1 MLDTHETWSL
11 TNYLPKFVVNPL
23 VLLVWLLVVKS
34 TCFCTSQ
41 HHQGTGEVPSCYSPP
56 WSCSHCIPSL
66 LRWLLYRNCFIFSS
80 SDSSAS
86 TLSIPSWNQT
96 WQLQIHHKWRIH
108 GVFFVWEQTSSII
121 QLLNRWHRTPDT
133 HVFFFHLLL
142 KNHVFF
148 SKVDPDSGSSKS
160 IYIRLAHGISPENP
174 SFPHLVFH
182 LIHTAVAWGRAWP

>member
-133 HVFFFHLLL
+133 HVFFIYCWRTM
-142 KNHVFF
+142 FF
-148 SKVDPDSGSSKS
+148 FPKS
-160 IYIRLAHGISPENP
+160 IRILAAQSP
-174 SFPHLVFH
+174 SIL
-182 LIHTAVAWGRAWP
+182 G

>member
-108 GVFFVWEQTSSII
+108 GVFLSGNKHPASSNYWIDDTG
-121 QLLNRWHRTPDT
+121 HRTPM
-133 HVFFFHLLL
+133 FFFHLLL

-148 SKVDPDSGSSKS
+148 PKS
-160 IYIRLAHGISPENP
+160 IRILAAQSP
-174 SFPHLVFH
+174 SILC
-182 LIHTAVAWGRAWP
+182 